1 MEMID
6 GKSGNLNA
14 LRIWFFGVFVNDFSY
29 CVPFTRFNI
38 RGTTI
43 GDRIMR

>member
-1 MEMID
+1 MT
-6 GKSGNLNA
+6 KSGDCDA
-14 LRIWFFGVFVNDFSY
+14 VHTWFSVSDFSY

-38 RGTTI
+38 RGTTV